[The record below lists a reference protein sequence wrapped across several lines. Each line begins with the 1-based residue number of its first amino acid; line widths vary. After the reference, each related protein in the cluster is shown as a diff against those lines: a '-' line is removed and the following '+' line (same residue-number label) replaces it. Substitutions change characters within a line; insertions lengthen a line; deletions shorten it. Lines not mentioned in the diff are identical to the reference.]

1 MKDPSR
7 NLLDSLEKVN
17 MALDPNKTPPSVA
30 STAVKILSTVKVV
43 KSPAAVLSIV
53 IDMIKEKLLLQDTD
67 TTDLEKQLKFYFN
80 EVGITTESSLAVM
93 KDKGLWP
100 LPSDLADTTNATNL
114 IKTPILLTLCEIAE
128 YVGRVHASDRFL
140 GLGVTYKSLSKWAKA
155 IENPGRYDA
164 QSSSHSTTRGKPVGK
179 VPHFTVPPFEGDALK
194 GDVYISTVLNA
205 FASAGQGQYLTDV
218 NHCYINQEWSGAFAS
233 RLRESVNKGTF
244 RYLSTQMDTEINCAK
259 VWAHIK
265 KHLSAKD
272 LVLGRILTLWQSFF
286 ALRCD
291 DQDAFLLFYSDAKH
305 IIHKL
310 RAEKSV
316 ALQDDTFLRAFFAGI
331 INVPELKEV
340 TKKFLT
346 VHSKKT
352 EDILDLVHADFRAM
366 NAKEHMVDG
375 VSAKGSTKI
384 RRVQKTDD
392 KAPVKPKGNGPP
404 SVQYRKFPKNTGG
417 LIPGDVYKQVKDWYG
432 ASAKTD
438 DDKTEEDKAFLKT
451 FKFATA
457 KPAFHKRGNPQD
469 SKFNY
474 NEHRNA
480 RRAERYSEDRERE
493 WDRERDRREQMHND
507 YSPDDRRR
515 SNDGD
520 YSRNSQSDGSRAGRG
535 NGGEQRRAARRTM
548 FQR

>member
-1 MKDPSR
+1 MAPDP
-7 NLLDSLEKVN
+7 
-17 MALDPNKTPPSVA
+17 KTPPPKAANA
-30 STAVKILSTVKVV
+30 SAIVLSTVKVV
-43 KSPAAVLSIV
+43 KTPAAVLSIV
-53 IDMIKEKLLLQDTD
+53 TGMIKEKLHLQDSD
-67 TTDLEKQLKFYFN
+67 TTELEKQLKFYFN
-80 EVGITTESSLAVM
+80 EVGIATESTFAVM
-93 KDKGLWP
+93 KDRGDWP
-100 LPSDLADTTNATNL
+100 LPSDLADSSNATNL
-114 IKTPILLTLCEIAE
+114 IKTPILLTLCEIAG
-128 YVGRVHASDRFL
+128 YVGRVHARECYL
-140 GLGVTYKSLSKWAKA
+140 GLGVTYKLLSKWASA
-155 IENPGRYDA
+155 NENPGRNDA
-164 QSSSHSTTRGKPVGK
+164 QSPSHSTTRGQSAGK
-179 VPHFTVPPFEGDALK
+179 VPHFTVPPYEGDALK

-205 FASAGQGQYLTDV
+205 FASAGQGQYLSDI

-244 RYLSTQMDTEINCAK
+244 RYLSTQMEMEINCAK
-259 VWAHIK
+259 VWEHIK
-265 KHLSAKD
+265 SHLSAKD
-272 LVLGRILTLWQSFF
+272 LVLGRVLTLWQSFF

-291 DQDAFLLFYSDAKH
+291 DQDSFLLFYSDAKH

-310 RAEKSV
+310 RKEKSV
-316 ALQDDTFLRAFFAGI
+316 ALKDDTFLRAFFAGI

-346 VHSKKT
+346 VHSKTT
-352 EDILDLVHADFRAM
+352 EAILDLVHADFRAM
-366 NAKEHMVDG
+366 STKEHMVDG
-375 VSAKGSTKI
+375 ISAKGSTKV
-384 RRVQKTDD
+384 RRAPKTDD

-438 DDKTEEDKAFLKT
+438 EDKTEEDKAFLKT

-480 RRAERYSEDRERE
+480 RRAERYSEDREY
-493 WDRERDRREQMHND
+493 ERDRREHRRND

-520 YSRNSQSDGSRAGRG
+520 YARGGQGDGSRGGRG
-535 NGGEQRRAARRTM
+535 NGDEQRRSARRTM
-548 FQR
+548 FQH